1 LQAGA
6 LTSVLLVSK
15 KSFNSNFGRYVVV
28 VVVMTMLSI
37 PPVVFVLAVISIVG
51 AIAIPFGAP
60 QFLYRAVALELSF
73 ITLVVVILLGNRLI
87 VNKVP
92 LAKIALY
99 ACIPLAIIVI
109 LGNSLAS
116 PHVEMMT
123 TFSKPFNAV
132 MLIIGGYVLQGALI
146 GTTILQLVRTG
157 QGIVQNQKN

>member
-1 LQAGA
+1 MLFM
-6 LTSVLLVSK
+6 SVVIMLV
-15 KSFNSNFGRYVVV
+15 
-28 VVVMTMLSI
+28 
-37 PPVVFVLAVISIVG
+37 AISIVG

-60 QFLYRAVALELSF
+60 QFLYRAIALELSF
-73 ITLVVVILLGNRLI
+73 ITLVVVILLGNRLLT

-99 ACIPLAIIVI
+99 GCIPLAIIVI
-109 LGNSLAS
+109 VGNSLAS

-146 GTTILQLVRTG
+146 GTTILQLVRTR

>member
-1 LQAGA
+1 MQAGA

-15 KSFNSNFGRYVVV
+15 KSFNSNFGRYVV

-123 TFSKPFNAV
+123 TFSKPFNAI

-146 GTTILQLVRTG
+146 GTTILQLVRTR